1 MDHPLAHPRN
11 VVAIGVVFATIALVY
26 LILSHDVGGATM
38 IGALGIAMTLTA
50 YVLAAGSPRG

>member
-11 VVAIGVVFATIALVY
+11 VVAIGVLFATIALVY
-26 LILSHDVGGATM
+26 LILSHDIGGATM
-38 IGALGIAMTLTA
+38 IGALAIAMTLAA